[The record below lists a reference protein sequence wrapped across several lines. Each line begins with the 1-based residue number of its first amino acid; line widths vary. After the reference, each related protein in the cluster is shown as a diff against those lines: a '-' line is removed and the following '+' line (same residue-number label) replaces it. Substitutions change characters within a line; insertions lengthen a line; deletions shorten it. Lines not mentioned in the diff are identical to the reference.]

1 MCFIYQKNLHV
12 SRKACIFASSFIG
25 YLYNKN
31 ELYMKKMMMSA
42 ALLVAAL
49 TFSGVANAQDN
60 KKADC
65 KQKCEQV
72 EKKDCC
78 KDKKNCCNKAEAGK
92 KECCKSA
99 EAGKKEC
106 CKKAKADKKDCKKP
120 AADGQ
125 TGATAAPEKK

>member
-1 MCFIYQKNLHV
+1 
-12 SRKACIFASSFIG
+12 
-25 YLYNKN
+25 
-31 ELYMKKMMMSA
+31 MKKMMMSA

-106 CKKAKADKKDCKKP
+106 CKKAKAGKKECCKKAKADKKDCKKP